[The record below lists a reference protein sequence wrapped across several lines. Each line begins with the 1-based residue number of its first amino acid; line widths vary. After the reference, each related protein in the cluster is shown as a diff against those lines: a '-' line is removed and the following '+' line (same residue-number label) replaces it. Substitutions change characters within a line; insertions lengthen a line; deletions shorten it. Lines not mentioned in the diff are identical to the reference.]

1 VDSLPALPVCCQDRC
16 HGWKSVPASL
26 PTTPESTTTLSSLQK
41 NTINMTRSPLR
52 RWNLSRE
59 SFRNAGRISGDDCRL
74 PSTRRCRW
82 EERKYLKKCCIFAKN
97 TRGQFNKTPAMAPQ
111 VPAFEVKLAT
121 DSAFKLTWVQ
131 RILKSVEDQILTRT
145 GWHLTVF
152 NR

>member
-1 VDSLPALPVCCQDRC
+1 
-16 HGWKSVPASL
+16 
-26 PTTPESTTTLSSLQK
+26 
-41 NTINMTRSPLR
+41 MTRSPLR

-121 DSAFKLTWVQ
+121 DSAFKLTWTISKTPK
-131 RILKSVEDQILTRT
+131 ILQNHPPDGLFPPSQK
-145 GWHLTVF
+145 
-152 NR
+152 

>member
-1 VDSLPALPVCCQDRC
+1 MEDSYRT
-16 HGWKSVPASL
+16 SVPASL

-41 NTINMTRSPLR
+41 NTINIIRSPLR

-121 DSAFKLTWVQ
+121 DSAFKLTWMTVLVTEPWQ
-131 RILKSVEDQILTRT
+131 EEVTLPGTFRVRKTLAEDTED
-145 GWHLTVF
+145 

>member
-1 VDSLPALPVCCQDRC
+1 MEDSYRT
-16 HGWKSVPASL
+16 SVPASL

-131 RILKSVEDQILTRT
+131 RILKSVKDQILTRT